1 MKLQTAQLLTILSE
15 YQFFD
20 WEHQKNNK
28 HRIMIGLPENML
40 IIKEFYQSFGFDS
53 VENPYSNIKISNKQ
67 WVHMEDLFFQL
78 ISPYLSTFRLTIV
91 TPFLSNDWEGEC
103 HLDDIMDDEFAD
115 AYKAY
120 KAFLIGNGLYGLTP
134 TLIDYC
140 RGYQIDHI
148 GDFSILGKMAARNHH
163 YLFFADGDKVFMFTD
178 SLTFRM
184 YCKDGEVLHNEK
196 RKIEQLL
203 NPDFLYESL
212 WRTHKVS
219 AFFCYSIDVMDGNV
233 F

>member
-20 WEHQKNNK
+20 WEHHENNK
-28 HRIMIGLPENML
+28 HRIMIGFPENML
-40 IIKEFYQSFGFDS
+40 IIKDFYQSFGFDS
-53 VENPYSNIKISNKQ
+53 VENPYSKIKISKKQ
-67 WVHMEDLFFQL
+67 WVHMEDLFFQW

-134 TLIDYC
+134 TLIENC

-148 GDFSILGKMAARNHH
+148 GDFSILGKMAARNYH

-178 SLTFRM
+178 SLTFQM

-196 RKIEQLL
+196 RKIEKLL
-203 NPDFLYESL
+203 NPDFLL
-212 WRTHKVS
+212 
-219 AFFCYSIDVMDGNV
+219 
-233 F
+233 